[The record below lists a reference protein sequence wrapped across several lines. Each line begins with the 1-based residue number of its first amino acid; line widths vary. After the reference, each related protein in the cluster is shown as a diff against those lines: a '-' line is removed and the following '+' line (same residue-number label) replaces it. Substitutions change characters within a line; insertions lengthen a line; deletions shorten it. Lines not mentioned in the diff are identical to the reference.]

1 MAFPSLPSYQE
12 RELRSFQITPGSAAM
27 LKTNIRWHL
36 LEHGMCG
43 SVEAECTLQSVL
55 SRCNLRFVSSCKTLV
70 AVFEKSF
77 ALLGAWCLPRFWCSL
92 AARCPGCCS
101 RCRHRGE
108 PGLELKEQKWTLSL
122 LLEAGKM
129 VFLFSKFVAV
139 FHQCKKESSRII

>member
-77 ALLGAWCLPRFWCSL
+77 ALLGACLGSG
-92 AARCPGCCS
+92 A
-101 RCRHRGE
+101 
-108 PGLELKEQKWTLSL
+108 L
-122 LLEAGKM
+122 LLHVAQGAVPGAGTEEN
-129 VFLFSKFVAV
+129 
-139 FHQCKKESSRII
+139 QG